1 MNKMVTVVMTVE
13 QAAAVINA
21 ISHYENDSGRDDVPL
36 ACEIVPQLEKLI
48 K

>member
-13 QAAAVINA
+13 QATAVINA
-21 ISHYENDSGRDDVPL
+21 IGHYENDSGRDDANL